1 MAESRAQMIV
11 KRVGVW
17 SAARLYAAI
26 MAAFSLLVAIPIALF
41 SLVGAGLAP
50 EAQSWMGPIFGI
62 GAIVFLPVLYG
73 VMGLVIGA
81 VFAVLYNVFAG
92 VVGGLSVDVE

>member
-1 MAESRAQMIV
+1 MIV

-26 MAAFSLLVAIPIALF
+26 MAAFGVLIGIPFALF

-50 EAQSWMGPIFGI
+50 EGQSWMGPVFGI

-81 VFAVLYNVFAG
+81 VSAVLYNFFASI
-92 VVGGLSVDVE
+92 VGGLSVDVE

>member
-1 MAESRAQMIV
+1 MIV

-26 MAAFSLLVAIPIALF
+26 LAAFGLLVGIPFALF

-50 EAQSWMGPIFGI
+50 EASSWMGPAFGI
-62 GAIVFLPVLYG
+62 GAIVLLPVFYG

-81 VFAVLYNVFAG
+81 VSAVLYNFFAG

>member
-1 MAESRAQMIV
+1 MIV

-26 MAAFSLLVAIPIALF
+26 MAAFGLLVGIPFALF

-50 EAQSWMGPIFGI
+50 EARSWMGPAFGI
-62 GAIVFLPVLYG
+62 GAIVFLPVFYG

-81 VFAVLYNVFAG
+81 VSAVLYNFFAG